1 MRVYIAKFEKI
12 EEFSP
17 QHKCDLTK
25 LSIALHPVIELKDGK
40 ATVSPV
46 GVEPVILLEGKVV
59 DHNHVS
65 NALRDVADMIDK
77 ELNGRTAEDLK
88 KELETQKGDAC
99 H

>member
-12 EEFSP
+12 EEFST

-25 LSIALHPVIELKDGK
+25 LAIALHPVTELKDGK

-46 GVEPVILLEGKVV
+46 GVEPVIFLEGKVI
-59 DHNHVS
+59 DHKHVS

-77 ELNGRTAEDLK
+77 EMNKRTAEDLK
-88 KELETQKGDAC
+88 KELEEPKG
-99 H
+99 